1 MAKNYLPIIFLFL
14 SIFLINCRY
23 KGNKL
28 SLQEQFEVEDL
39 ALALFK
45 QNKPLIMNLL
55 GLSSV
60 SGGIKCEA
68 CSFLVDVLKN
78 YLLQKNGFEKF

>member
-45 QNKPLIMNLL
+45 TK
-55 GLSSV
+55 
-60 SGGIKCEA
+60 
-68 CSFLVDVLKN
+68 
-78 YLLQKNGFEKF
+78 